1 MNATPTPSRT
11 ARALHT
17 WARLVLAHPRWVVA
31 AFAALLGL
39 SLWAAVSQLRISTDT
54 TAMLADTLPWR
65 QQQLRLDAAFPNRQA
80 DVLLLVD
87 GVTAQQALDATR
99 ALDTALQASEVVAD
113 TFSTATSGYLQRN
126 RLLFLSPAQLDR
138 LVQRLIQAQPLLGRL
153 RDDPSLSGFADTMTR
168 LAERDTDDTGF
179 NALLA
184 SLNQTAAE
192 LAQTEAQ
199 RGAARIDWQAQL
211 SPDAV
216 PSTRQLLQ
224 VTLVDDPGRAEL
236 RAVRAMLEA
245 QQADWPEVR
254 LRMTGALPLKLD
266 ELDAARDG
274 AALAA
279 GLSLL
284 AVLVLLGIGLR
295 SAGFVAASLLSLVV
309 GLVLTAGFAALA
321 VGRLNLISVA
331 FSALYIGL
339 AVDYAVHLCMHL
351 RSNADQPSPI
361 ATTIADVGGSLLLC
375 TLTTSVAF
383 LAFLLTDYRGVA
395 ELGLIAGAG
404 IVIGLFTSLTLLPA
418 LLQWWQVSLPPL
430 RTPAAAPSASATRRS
445 RRWVQ
450 VTALLLAVGA
460 GVAALDLRF
469 AYNPVHLKPAHLESV
484 TSVEALARDGDA
496 PLVAELLQPDRDRA
510 HALASTLSADPAV
523 RQVVWLVR
531 FVPQQVDDK
540 LLLIDDLLLSTGSVL
555 SGRLTLAPVEVD
567 RARQA
572 VAALA
577 NALEAR
583 QDTAADGLRAW
594 LAAPRS
600 PADWAGLQQAWLGD
614 LPGLLDDLGR
624 ALDPDGGTLDAI
636 PEALQRRW
644 LSAQGDWL
652 LRVLPAD
659 DVYDDPTLRRFVS
672 AVQDI
677 APEASGPAITYIEAG
692 RSVQRAFV
700 QAFGTAL
707 LTIAVLLVLLLR
719 SVPDALRALAP
730 LLLGSVVLLG
740 LAALIPIPLNFANII
755 ALPLLLGVAVDNGVH
770 LIWRARQGVAA
781 GALARSATGRAVL
794 LSALTTLA
802 SFSALAVSTHRG
814 MASMGQLLGLGLLI
828 ALLCTL
834 VVLPALLPHQAA
846 PRRSETA

>member
-1 MNATPTPSRT
+1 M
-11 ARALHT
+11 
-17 WARLVLAHPRWVVA
+17 
-31 AFAALLGL
+31 
-39 SLWAAVSQLRISTDT
+39 
-54 TAMLADTLPWR
+54 
-65 QQQLRLDAAFPNRQA
+65 
-80 DVLLLVD
+80 
-87 GVTAQQALDATR
+87 
-99 ALDTALQASEVVAD
+99 
-113 TFSTATSGYLQRN
+113 
-126 RLLFLSPAQLDR
+126 
-138 LVQRLIQAQPLLGRL
+138 
-153 RDDPSLSGFADTMTR
+153 
-168 LAERDTDDTGF
+168 
-179 NALLA
+179 
-184 SLNQTAAE
+184 
-192 LAQTEAQ
+192 
-199 RGAARIDWQAQL
+199 
-211 SPDAV
+211 
-216 PSTRQLLQ
+216 
-224 VTLVDDPGRAEL
+224 
-236 RAVRAMLEA
+236 
-245 QQADWPEVR
+245 
-254 LRMTGALPLKLD
+254 
-266 ELDAARDG
+266 
-274 AALAA
+274 
-279 GLSLL
+279 
-284 AVLVLLGIGLR
+284 
-295 SAGFVAASLLSLVV
+295 
-309 GLVLTAGFAALA
+309 
-321 VGRLNLISVA
+321 
-331 FSALYIGL
+331 
-339 AVDYAVHLCMHL
+339 
-351 RSNADQPSPI
+351 
-361 ATTIADVGGSLLLC
+361 
-375 TLTTSVAF
+375 
-383 LAFLLTDYRGVA
+383 
-395 ELGLIAGAG
+395 
-404 IVIGLFTSLTLLPA
+404 
-418 LLQWWQVSLPPL
+418 
-430 RTPAAAPSASATRRS
+430 
-445 RRWVQ
+445 
-450 VTALLLAVGA
+450 
-460 GVAALDLRF
+460 
-469 AYNPVHLKPAHLESV
+469 
-484 TSVEALARDGDA
+484 
-496 PLVAELLQPDRDRA
+496 
-510 HALASTLSADPAV
+510 
-523 RQVVWLVR
+523 R